1 MLVRFDT
8 KWRGIMEF
16 IAVLVNSYLVME
28 VPLYFVEDV
37 ENSHRLVRGKS
48 GHLVLLR

>member
-1 MLVRFDT
+1 MLVRFGT
-8 KWRGIMEF
+8 KWRGVTEF
-16 IAVLVNSYLVME
+16 IAVLANSYLVME

-37 ENSHRLVRGKS
+37 EISHRLVRGKL